1 MNSHYLRHL
10 PDKKITP
17 EERRN
22 IKRPFLKLQSSI
34 VEFDAKNYEID
45 DLLIEDDL
53 GQRKKSKNNKSELG
67 DSSKGLLSVPGSE
80 GKSVDEQK
88 SQQGKF
94 KLNSPKSPSSPR
106 SRTRKPLISTRSLIS
121 LSPSP
126 THQQ

>member
-1 MNSHYLRHL
+1 MAERYMNSHYLKHL
-10 PDKKITP
+10 PDKNITP

-67 DSSKGLLSVPGSE
+67 DSSKGLLSMPGS
-80 GKSVDEQK
+80 
-88 SQQGKF
+88 
-94 KLNSPKSPSSPR
+94 
-106 SRTRKPLISTRSLIS
+106 
-121 LSPSP
+121 
-126 THQQ
+126 